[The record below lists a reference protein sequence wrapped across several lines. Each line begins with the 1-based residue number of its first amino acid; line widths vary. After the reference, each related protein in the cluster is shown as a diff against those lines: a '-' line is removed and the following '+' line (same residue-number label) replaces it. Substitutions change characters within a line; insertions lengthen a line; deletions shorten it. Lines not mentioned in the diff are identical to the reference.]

1 MDKLLIQIRSKTN
14 VSNMTTKS
22 IYRVRVQIISGSM
35 AIVIEL
41 VSTHV
46 RSVCQKN
53 RVKGNGTY
61 VLQIQSL
68 QYQTFLTRIPLIRV
82 MENAFGVGT
91 IFIFSTAAPDIWSED
106 VTRVTSMCILD
117 GRHAPHG
124 RLRFSLIM
132 ILKVKPQPNL
142 PVRSPCLS
150 NHYTYIYIVTQDRRD
165 EWKVQKGSCIR
176 MSGRHDTTK
185 QNKTKQQ
192 GISKFLCCSIIRY

>member
-1 MDKLLIQIRSKTN
+1 
-14 VSNMTTKS
+14 
-22 IYRVRVQIISGSM
+22 M
-35 AIVIEL
+35 AVVIKL

-106 VTRVTSMCILD
+106 VTRVTGMCILD
-117 GRHAPHG
+117 GRHTHG
-124 RLRFSLIM
+124 RLRFGLIM
-132 ILKVKPQPNL
+132 ILKVKPPPNL
-142 PVRSPCLS
+142 PVRSPCLR
-150 NHYTYIYIVTQDRRD
+150 NHVIYIYIYIYIVTRERERE
-165 EWKVQKGSCIR
+165 EWKVQKAYCVFVCR
-176 MSGRHDTTK
+176 DD
-185 QNKTKQQ
+185 KTKQKQ
-192 GISKFLCCSIIRY
+192 LGYFKILVL